1 MVKSK
6 FAKGMFSLFCL
17 ASILLAISC
26 TQPTSGGSSGGN
38 NNSSETIA
46 AGWYAYTTNA
56 NSAMPQTTYL
66 YIKVDGSVERAGSS
80 SYEYKDSQL
89 KMIQQQLSYS
99 TCKKN
104 ADGTNIT
111 FASCD
116 APSWATGSGG
126 TGGKNNPEEK
136 ICPYAPGE
144 YLDCA
149 EGSVLNKYGMYIK
162 SFTWPCN
169 KKLPLWSKYEKK
181 YSSPMPGDNSYGMI
195 DSNNVYIPGRW
206 CRKGATFSL
215 SMKDIYGTLFTVDVT
230 FTEAVSTGGGNTYQP
245 PVGCEWW
252 CFEGADV
259 DNGRSVS
266 L

>member
-17 ASILLAISC
+17 ASILLVASC

-116 APSWATGSGG
+116 APSWATDS
-126 TGGKNNPEEK
+126 GKNSGNDNPEEK

-149 EGSVLNKYGMYIK
+149 KDTAIDESHLYDNLYGSNYYLKEV
-162 SFTWPCN
+162 TWPIN
-169 KKLPLWSKYEKK
+169 KNIQLWSAKELQYT
-181 YSSPMPGDNSYGMI
+181 
-195 DSNNVYIPGRW
+195 DSCSDSFGYINFNNVFVIGKDMTVGETIRICMMDSAYINYVV
-206 CRKGATFSL
+206 K
-215 SMKDIYGTLFTVDVT
+215 IT
-230 FTEAVSTGGGNTYQP
+230 FTKAVPTGGGNIYR
-245 PVGCEWW
+245 
-252 CFEGADV
+252 
-259 DNGRSVS
+259 NKI
-266 L
+266 